1 MVLRVALGRLDVA
14 LSPRARLRAANV
26 FVRRERLDFVSE
38 AIASRPQ
45 PPALTL
51 RRIAR
56 AHY

>member
-1 MVLRVALGRLDVA
+1 MTLRVALGRLDVA
-14 LSPRARLRAANV
+14 LPLRARLRAANV

-38 AIASRPQ
+38 AIALHPQ

-56 AHY
+56 VRH